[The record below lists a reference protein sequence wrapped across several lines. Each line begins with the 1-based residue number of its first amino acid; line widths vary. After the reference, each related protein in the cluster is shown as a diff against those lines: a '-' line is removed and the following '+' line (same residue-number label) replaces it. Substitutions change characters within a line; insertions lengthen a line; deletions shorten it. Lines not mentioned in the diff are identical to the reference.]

1 MKDQSLPEVT
11 ISSFTET
18 NRDESTI
25 PVLKQRSYTGRKV
38 IPSALANTLCADLG
52 VDAVLEKLNTM
63 LGTSY
68 TLDSVISV
76 LNPYVAQGFDF
87 GTTYAYLRP
96 FWDNVHTAEHRLR
109 TREDEDRE
117 VRRNVLVDGK
127 ITTAIVPPRRV
138 WDLYANR
145 VVPYWVALRLGR
157 ERWYGISHAWVA
169 DEDRMSIMT
178 PINGNEWP
186 VPMPKDGSL
195 DLVRIEMLN
204 IGAEYAWLDIL
215 CLRQEGGCGEHLRTE
230 EWKLDVPIIGAMY
243 DWDPVVCYFNGLG
256 QPLHLT
262 PSYFESDRCWFRR
275 AWTLQEITENPI
287 IGGETD
293 NGYVM
298 DEEVQ
303 KRFDEKLAWL
313 RDIREW
319 DMTLEILSEMR
330 NRVSTKPLD
339 KVAGLV
345 YLLRTGS
352 IPIYD
357 AEQSQ
362 ADAWEVLMDV
372 MAPGFR
378 AEFFFFYPQR
388 GNGKKCWRPSWQQV
402 MANRID
408 EPDLS
413 RWPGQV
419 SRMEDTDVDCYMG
432 YCIESAE
439 VRSLGEVPKEG
450 EPRRGELALKD
461 ATGAP
466 HTLKVVAD
474 HAYPIPDGSYTL
486 ICCDAD
492 EELPSDIWVVGR
504 LREDGKFEKYAVFS
518 STDDEEV
525 KVRKL
530 GFKPVNTLLC

>member
-1 MKDQSLPEVT
+1 MDVEEYDDHLEAELGGYDDEEMSH
-11 ISSFTET
+11 SSFTEA

-52 VDAVLEKLNTM
+52 ADGILEKLNTI
-63 LGTSY
+63 LGTTY
-68 TLDSVISV
+68 ALDSVISV
-76 LNPYVAQGFDF
+76 INPYVAQGFDF
-87 GTTYAYLRP
+87 
-96 FWDNVHTAEHRLR
+96 EHRLR

-117 VRRNVLVDGK
+117 MRRNVLVDGK
-127 ITTAIVPPRRV
+127 ITTAIVPPLRV

-157 ERWYGISHAWVA
+157 ERWYGISHAWVG
-169 DEDRMSIMT
+169 DEDRMSIMA
-178 PINGNEWP
+178 PINGKEWP

-195 DLVRIEMLN
+195 DLVRIEILN
-204 IGAEYAWLDIL
+204 VGAEYAWLDIL
-215 CLRQEGGCGEHLRTE
+215 CLRQEGGRNEHLRTE
-230 EWKLDVPIIGAMY
+230 EWKLDVPTIGVMY

-293 NGYVM
+293 GDYVM
-298 DEEVQ
+298 DEGVR
-303 KRFDEKLAWL
+303 KRFDEQLAWL

-319 DMTLEILSEMR
+319 DMTLDILPEMR

-339 KVAGLV
+339 KVAGL
-345 YLLRTGS
+345 
-352 IPIYD
+352 P
-357 AEQSQ
+357 Q

-388 GNGKKCWRPSWQQV
+388 GNGNKCWRPSWQQV
-402 MANRID
+402 MMNRII

-419 SRMEDTDVDCYMG
+419 SRMEETDVDCYMG
-432 YCIESAE
+432 YRIESAE
-439 VRSLGEVPKEG
+439 VRSLGEVPTEG
-450 EPRRGELALKD
+450 EPRCGELVLKD
-461 ATGAP
+461 GTGVP
-466 HTLKVVAD
+466 QTVKIVAD
-474 HAYPIPDGSYTL
+474 HTYPIPDGSYTL

-492 EELPSDIWVVGR
+492 GELPTDIWVVGR
-504 LREDGKFEKYAVFS
+504 LREDGTFEKFSVFS
-518 STDDEEV
+518 SAEDEEV
-525 KVRKL
+525 NVRKL
-530 GFKPVNTLLC
+530 GFEQVNTVLC